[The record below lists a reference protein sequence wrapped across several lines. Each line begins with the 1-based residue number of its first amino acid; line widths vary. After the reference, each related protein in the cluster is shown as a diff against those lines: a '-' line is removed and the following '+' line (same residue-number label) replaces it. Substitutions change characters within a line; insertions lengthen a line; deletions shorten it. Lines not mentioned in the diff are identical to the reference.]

1 MKNLVTFI
9 GRFTKEVLT
18 ELKKVTWPSKNEVV
32 GSTII
37 VCVLVIVFAAIL
49 GAMDGTFSSFIRK
62 LI

>member
-9 GRFTKEVLT
+9 SRFIREVLA
-18 ELKKVTWPSKNEVV
+18 ELKKVTWPSRDEMV

-37 VCVLVIVFAAIL
+37 VCALVIIFAAIL
-49 GAMDGTFSSFIRK
+49 GAMDGAFSNFIRK